1 MKGLNVMKKQ
11 IIFLGV
17 VFCVAM
23 SYADAVKKAAT
34 NDAERIRMRQE
45 LRARRLI
52 EAGGIVVLEQDSKI
66 IRIVN
71 AQQRIKEDVL
81 VPVRENMGRILN
93 MPVEIS
99 SLEATT
105 ANDAV
110 AKGFKL
116 PKTGAVVAI
125 VAANETPAL
134 MVAPEEGW
142 SVINVTALADDFPPE
157 NVLAVRL
164 QKEIWR
170 AAALAV
176 GGCISYTQPCLLAPV
191 AKPSDL
197 DTLKLVNP
205 SPEAIMKMCN
215 AAPSRGIKAIKKAT
229 YRRACQEGWAPLP
242 TNDVQRAIWEK
253 VKADKERVPTKPITI
268 PPPNAKK

>member
-1 MKGLNVMKKQ
+1 MRYLCLLSVVLCAVMANAEPRT
-11 IIFLGV
+11 L
-17 VFCVAM
+17 
-23 SYADAVKKAAT
+23 T
-34 NDAERIRMRQE
+34 NDVERIKARREM
-45 LRARRLI
+45 RARRLV
-52 EAGGIVVLEQDSKI
+52 EAGGIVVQEQDSKI

-71 AQQRIKEDVL
+71 AQRRVNEDVL
-81 VPVRENMGRILN
+81 APVRENMGRILN
-93 MPVEIS
+93 MPVEIA
-99 SLEATT
+99 SLEAAT

-125 VAANETPAL
+125 VATKETPAL
-134 MVAPEEGW
+134 IVAPEEGW
-142 SVINVTALADDFPPE
+142 ATINVTALADDLPPE
-157 NVLAVRL
+157 NVLAERL
-164 QKEIWR
+164 KKEIWR

-197 DTLKLVNP
+197 DTLKLENP

-229 YRRACQEGWAPLP
+229 YRRACQEGWAPPP
-242 TNDVQRAIWEK
+242 TNEFQKAIWER
-253 VKADKERVPTKPITI
+253 VKADKERGPTNPITI
-268 PPPNAKK
+268 PPPKAKK